1 MFPRGSKALKPL
13 VHFVLHGLQDLAAEM
28 WLAGF
33 HGLYTISV
41 ALYAQK
47 ARRTSMVTT
56 KSSTARKAM
65 PRTSIAIRDDIQ
77 DDIVTSKL
85 PSGTKLDEAGLCAR
99 FKVSRTLVR
108 EALRFLAERGLVELI
123 RHRGA
128 FVAEVSMA
136 RLIEM
141 FEVMAELEGMAGR
154 LSARRMTVEQH
165 AALRKCHRACRMAAT
180 KKNPDDY
187 YYHNEAFHD
196 AIVAGSNNTFLTQQ
210 LTALRRRLAPY
221 RRMQLRVARRMRDS
235 FDEHQQI
242 VDAIVAANEHE
253 AESLL
258 RKHVLIQGERFT
270 NFLASLSESQLPG
283 TSS

>member
-1 MFPRGSKALKPL
+1 MATMNDSKTRRL
-13 VHFVLHGLQDLAAEM
+13 V
-28 WLAGF
+28 
-33 HGLYTISV
+33 
-41 ALYAQK
+41 
-47 ARRTSMVTT
+47 
-56 KSSTARKAM
+56 
-65 PRTSIAIRDDIQ
+65 PRTSLAIRDAIE

-85 PSGTKLDEAGLCAR
+85 SPGTKLDEAGLCAR

-123 RHRGA
+123 RNRGA
-128 FVAEVSMA
+128 FVAQVSMA

-165 AALRKCHRACRMAAT
+165 AALRKCHQACRTAAT

-187 YYHNEAFHD
+187 YYRNEAFHE

-210 LTALRRRLAPY
+210 VTALRRRLAPY
-221 RRMQLRVARRMRDS
+221 RRTQLRVARRIHDS
-235 FDEHQQI
+235 FEEHQQI
-242 VDAIVAANEHE
+242 VDAIVAGNEHE
-253 AESLL
+253 AERLL
-258 RKHVLIQGERFT
+258 NEHVLIQGERFT
-270 NFLASLSESQLPG
+270 DFIASFNEGQLQG